1 MTKPTTSAA
10 NAAPKQRGR
19 PFEPGRSGNPA
30 GKLPGTRHRATI
42 AIQSLL
48 DGEAE
53 ALTRKAI
60 ELALAGDVA
69 CLRLC
74 IDRIAP
80 APRTRSV
87 ELDLPRVGARSWD
100 VAESTIESLGKIA
113 AAAAAGTITPA
124 EAVDL
129 VAVVEALRAAITDIR
144 PQRLNA
150 EPTKEQIEAEIAER
164 KRQAD
169 QIARIGLGRF

>member
-80 APRTRSV
+80 AT
-87 ELDLPRVGARSWD
+87 
-100 VAESTIESLGKIA
+100 
-113 AAAAAGTITPA
+113 
-124 EAVDL
+124 
-129 VAVVEALRAAITDIR
+129 
-144 PQRLNA
+144 A
-150 EPTKEQIEAEIAER
+150 EPGR
-164 KRQAD
+164 RD
-169 QIARIGLGRF
+169 RLGRGRPP